1 MPRPKSGKPPLTAIA
16 VKVPPDLLAEVQRYT
31 DLHRLSISALVREG
45 LTLRMQHQGPVP
57 DAPSMPA
64 YAYNGYTATED
75 PTQPGV
81 AAALAA
87 IRETLRTHGE
97 TLAALLDAHTHT
109 ESTGIPESITVIPAE
124 ASAQPQATPGVAPV
138 SGYGAGIAAVR
149 AAALEQQV
157 FSCAELAAALGRP
170 GKAVHQDLHKLVKA
184 GMLIQEGAQ
193 RQARYRVVG

>member
-81 AAALAA
+81 AAAL
-87 IRETLRTHGE
+87 
-97 TLAALLDAHTHT
+97 
-109 ESTGIPESITVIPAE
+109 
-124 ASAQPQATPGVAPV
+124 
-138 SGYGAGIAAVR
+138 
-149 AAALEQQV
+149 
-157 FSCAELAAALGRP
+157 GRP